1 MDIFGWVDERRREY
15 ARRKDQ
21 ERFDLASVF
30 HRAHVWG
37 ETDPDRY
44 VAELKAAKLLA
55 QEMEEPFWSLYYQAF
70 YLEGLIHYKR
80 DFRDALDL
88 AAQCALAVQK
98 PMFANW
104 PGRFLVY
111 NTMLYAYV
119 FVDAWGYE
127 DSIRKFIAYMD
138 REVPATPNHDRLV
151 FLLRKTDF
159 AMECDRW
166 EEARDLC
173 YSHMPIA
180 EELGEPGYLYAIVS
194 DLFRIEYERGNW
206 EEMIAFPEVLE
217 DLNRNTTH
225 PNYLAES
232 LAWRAAMARRRGN
245 EEMAQKRLT
254 SAERRIA
261 RVNGAP
267 SREYFLALAAF
278 HELGNDFAAA
288 CAVRERELET
298 YRDSGKFA
306 HVAAIHIEL
315 CRMKKRL
322 GSLTPQDV
330 REAQEAIRTLLKPAL
345 FRAKLERAIA

>member
-1 MDIFGWVDERRREY
+1 MDIFGWVAERRREY
-15 ARRKDQ
+15 ARNKDHA
-21 ERFDLASVF
+21 RFDLAGVF
-30 HRAHVWG
+30 HEAHVWG

-44 VAELKAAKLLA
+44 VAELKAAKLQA
-55 QEMEEPFWSLYYQAF
+55 QEMDEPFWSLYYQAF
-70 YLEGLIHYKR
+70 YLEGLVHYKR

-151 FLLRKTDF
+151 FLIRKTDF

-166 EEARDLC
+166 DEARELC

-194 DLFRIEYERGNW
+194 DLFRIEYERRNW
-206 EEMIAFPEVLE
+206 EGMLAFPDVLE

-232 LAWRAAMARRRGN
+232 LAWRAVMARQRGN
-245 EEMAQKRLT
+245 EEMAQKRLA

-278 HELGNDFAAA
+278 REVGNDYEGALAI
-288 CAVRERELET
+288 RERELAT
-298 YRDSGKFA
+298 YHDSGKLS
-306 HVAAIHIEL
+306 HIAAIHIER

-322 GSLTPQDV
+322 GTLAPDDV
-330 REAQEAIRTLLKPAL
+330 KQAEQAIDALLKPANV
-345 FRAKLERAIA
+345 RSKLEQAIA

>member
-1 MDIFGWVDERRREY
+1 MDIFDWVAERRREY
-15 ARRKDQ
+15 ARNKDQ
-21 ERFDLASVF
+21 ARFDLASVF
-30 HRAHVWG
+30 HRAHTWG
-37 ETDPDRY
+37 ETEPDRY
-44 VAELKAAKLLA
+44 VAELRAAKQMA
-55 QEMEEPFWSLYYQAF
+55 QQMDEPFWALYYQAF
-70 YLEGLIHYKR
+70 HLEGLVHYQR
-80 DFRDALDL
+80 DFREALDL

-138 REVPATPNHDRLV
+138 REVPSTPNHDRLV

-166 EEARDLC
+166 DEAREMS
-173 YSHMPIA
+173 YNHMPIA
-180 EELGEPGYLYAIVS
+180 EALGEPGYMYAIVS

-206 EEMIAFPEVLE
+206 DDMIAFPEVLE
-217 DLNRNTTH
+217 NLNRDTTH

-232 LAWRAAMARRRGN
+232 LAWRAVMARQRGN
-245 EEMAQKRLT
+245 EEMAQKRFA
-254 SAERRIA
+254 SAERRMA
-261 RVNGAP
+261 RVDGAP

-278 HELGNDFAAA
+278 HEVDNDFAGALA
-288 CAVRERELET
+288 IRERELAA
-298 YRDSGKFA
+298 YRDSGKIA
-306 HVAAIHIEL
+306 HIAASQIER

-322 GSLTPQDV
+322 GTLTQCDV
-330 REAQEAIRTLLKPAL
+330 NEAEKANQALRKPAT